1 MEIKWFPCQ
10 GENGFSRSFFNVNCM
25 ISCMCCISVLIN
37 WSYVLEHITSCWNLV
52 LLTSSI
58 NTSYKCSMFRL
69 FLFLIARRNR
79 YIVIKLLIFI
89 ENGGKL
95 KVISWI
101 TDITIKHL
109 DRFWKYG
116 LSLLKYRT
124 SIFVGLF
131 CFRCLF
137 ICRRRRYYVRKEK
150 YYN

>member
-1 MEIKWFPCQ
+1 MEMKWFPCQ
-10 GENGFSRSFFNVNCM
+10 GENGFSRSFYVNCM

-37 WSYVLEHITSCWNLV
+37 WSYILEHITSCWNLV
-52 LLTSSI
+52 FLTSSI

-69 FLFLIARRNR
+69 FPFLIARRNR

-89 ENGGKL
+89 ESGGKL

-101 TDITIKHL
+101 TDITLKHL

-124 SIFVGLF
+124 SILFVGLF
-131 CFRCLF
+131 CFQCLF

-150 YYN
+150 YYY